1 MKGVRGLLIES
12 KNIGNEEVEIY
23 MSSRY
28 RVTTIIPLERNPVM
42 NVYLF
47 SKKELEDFLEGYS
60 KYSEFIVSVEQAEA
74 MA

>member
-1 MKGVRGLLIES
+1 MLIES